1 MKTKNIDSLLANV
14 DLTPDSLQGRPE
26 PIEVKPEHLSSEDL
40 PLSSSASEADA
51 KEIPSESVADGE
63 KITSPTEVKASQE
76 ESPSID
82 DYGQLIPK
90 TAKTYTQEEVEKMMR
105 DRNSRGEFAKQE
117 INKAIQEALAQHGID
132 LTKIT
137 PQVQQDEDDLD
148 WQSELKSLVKET
160 FAEMTKEQQRQ
171 QMEQIQR
178 QQQIEFEI
186 KFNTSAAKYPDFE
199 QVVVGKPLTPEMVIA
214 TRGMADPA
222 AFLYAAAKTQPQ
234 ELERI
239 SKIQDR
245 FVQAVELGKLEERMR
260 RSKVSHSSAPKPI
273 DMVKGDMGDKDVRR
287 RSVDDI
293 LREEESKRIRERR
306 R

>member
-26 PIEVKPEHLSSEDL
+26 RIEVKPEHLSSEDL

-63 KITSPTEVKASQE
+63 KTTSPTEVKASQE

-82 DYGQLIPK
+82 DYGQPITK
-90 TAKTYTQEEVEKMMR
+90 AEKTYTQEEVEKMMR

-117 INKAIQEALAQHGID
+117 ITKAIQEALAQQG
-132 LTKIT
+132 LSLNQSQA
-137 PQVQQDEDDLD
+137 PQEEGEPD
-148 WQSELKSLVKET
+148 WQYELKTLVKET
-160 FAEMTKEQQRQ
+160 FKEITKEQQIA
-171 QMEQIQR
+171 QMEEIRR
-178 QQQIEFEI
+178 QQQAEFEI

-199 QVVVGKPLTPEMVIA
+199 QVVVGKPLTPEMVFA
-214 TRGMADPA
+214 TRGMSDPA

-239 SKIQDR
+239 SKIHDR